1 MDAFLK
7 KLKSFS
13 FKSSA
18 YKKYTS
24 HPDRDWLVMFCT
36 FSVINLLIA
45 GLLFF
50 EYQKTKNLSATETGS
65 PSQEIKS
72 VDKNNLIKTL
82 EVYREKKNRFES
94 LLEDRPDSRNPAI

>member
-82 EVYREKKNRFES
+82 EVYRGKKNRFES
-94 LLEDRPDSRNPAI
+94 LLEDRPESRNPAI

>member
-13 FKSSA
+13 FKGSV

-24 HPDRDWLVMFCT
+24 HPDRDWLIMFYT

-50 EYQKTKNLSATETGS
+50 EYQKTKDLAATETSS
-65 PSQEIKS
+65 PSQEIQS
-72 VDKNNLIKTL
+72 VDKNSLVKTL

-94 LLEDRPDSRNPAI
+94 LLEERPESRNPAI